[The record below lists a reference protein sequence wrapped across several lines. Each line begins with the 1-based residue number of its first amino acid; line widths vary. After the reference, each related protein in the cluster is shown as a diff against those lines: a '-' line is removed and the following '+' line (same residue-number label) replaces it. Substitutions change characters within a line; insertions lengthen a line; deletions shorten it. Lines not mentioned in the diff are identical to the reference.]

1 MANFSINI
9 DLNNDNIYYKGDAL
23 IIEVTV
29 NESIADWEIRAEL
42 SDLDGNTSKIATAN
56 VTGGSNTQIS
66 VDDEANGTFTL
77 TFANGETTDFNNDV
91 WLEIERTDAN
101 GNIKTI
107 FQSRFSL
114 ENEKITWT
122 DNE

>member
-9 DLNNDNIYYKGDAL
+9 DLNNDNTYYKGDAL

-29 NESIADWEIRAEL
+29 NESIADWEIRAQL
-42 SDLDGNTSKIATAN
+42 SDLDGNESKIATAN
-56 VTGGSNTQIS
+56 VTGGSDDQIS
-66 VDDEANGTFTL
+66 IDDEDDGTFTL
-77 TFANGETTDFNNDV
+77 TFPNGDTTDFGNDV

-114 ENEKITWT
+114 EDKKITWT